1 MTRTS
6 GLVFL
11 LLAAQIPASQTLTST
26 GKEFIVVFPE
36 NIAYYHPS
44 SPENKIWITA
54 LHNDTVIT
62 MSPSPA
68 EELPQNLA
76 AGETKS
82 FERTEELGKLDFN
95 NNLISTPFKVFSISD
110 KSIRITSS
118 KDVVVQAISIR
129 KRSVQSALVIPAD
142 KLSMKYFLPPVP
154 EIEGTTD
161 QGVLVV
167 NVTERGPFRL
177 IIINPSNDTVKVA
190 IKGGDEISGDIESGK
205 VAQIWVNNTSTPQFV
220 EADKPVAVFFSHP
233 CAMQYDCTCGLLHAM
248 LPPAKNH
255 TVKFPV
261 PPVLAEQA
269 SILLSDQHSRRRE
282 HFRSHSAVVQSAGTA
297 ILYRPTLLL
306 TLIPEEEFGS
316 CFVVPFIENK
326 KNFLIIVVHNE
337 HKDGIHIGKVPLKN
351 ADWLE
356 LNGTDYVSTNI
367 STSSPNTF
375 VWHTSSTMAVY
386 FVGNENNTWF
396 GNPAPVVS
404 VTPDFR
410 GCAVTPEVIKILD
423 DANSWQNSI
432 QSCEDTGLNLI
443 SLSNNSLQKQVC
455 SKLPK
460 NGVQKVWIGMRRSS
474 MTGDWY
480 WLNNDPFNN
489 TNWAPGEQVGDGQCG
504 VMSLKSSSNCGWN
517 DEDCCKAI
525 HPVCY
530 RDPVILQ
537 I

>member
-54 LHNDTVIT
+54 LHDGTVIT
-62 MSPSPA
+62 ISPPPA
-68 EELPQNLA
+68 EGSPQNLI

-82 FERTEELGKLDFN
+82 FTMTQELGKHNYLN
-95 NNLISTPFKVFSISD
+95 STPFEVFSISD
-110 KSIRITSS
+110 KTINITSS
-118 KDVVVQAISIR
+118 KDVVVQAISIK

-177 IIINPSNDTVKVA
+177 IIINPSKDTVKVA
-190 IKGGDEISGDIESGK
+190 IKGGDEISGVIQSGK
-205 VAQIWVNNTSTPQFV
+205 VAQIWVTNTSTPQFV

-233 CAMQYDCTCGLLHAM
+233 CATRYDCTCGLLHAM
-248 LPPAKNH
+248 LPPAKNR
-255 TVKFPV
+255 TMKFPV

-269 SILLSDQHSRRRE
+269 SILLSDQQ
-282 HFRSHSAVVQSAGTA
+282 FRGYESFKSYSAVVQSAGTA
-297 ILYRPTLLL
+297 ILYQPSLLL

-326 KNFLIIVVHNE
+326 KNFLIIMVHKE
-337 HKDGIHIGKVPLKN
+337 HKDGIHIGKVPLNN
-351 ADWLE
+351 ADWQE
-356 LNGTDYVSTNI
+356 LKGTDYVSTNL
-367 STSSPNTF
+367 STSFPNTF
-375 VWHTSSTMAVY
+375 VWHNSSTMAVY

-404 VTPDFR
+404 VTPGKEAHSVLNSYRFLDR
-410 GCAVTPEVIKILD
+410 LIHILMG
-423 DANSWQNSI
+423 A
-432 QSCEDTGLNLI
+432 L
-443 SLSNNSLQKQVC
+443 
-455 SKLPK
+455 
-460 NGVQKVWIGMRRSS
+460 
-474 MTGDWY
+474 
-480 WLNNDPFNN
+480 
-489 TNWAPGEQVGDGQCG
+489 
-504 VMSLKSSSNCGWN
+504 
-517 DEDCCKAI
+517 
-525 HPVCY
+525 
-530 RDPVILQ
+530 
-537 I
+537 